1 MRSCNY
7 YGVEIIIIIYSFVT
21 VVIRASGSSAKERNT
36 TTFACSIMAPK
47 RTKGDAAERQWDTQD
62 ARAAL
67 EADLAL
73 AVLKSRLGRRGQKPH
88 AWMVWCGVVW
98 CGVVWC
104 GVVWCGV
111 VWCGVVWCGVVWR
124 RCTAGEG
131 GGVMWSP
138 RPGCY
143 ELHGDVVWGRRYQ
156 EAGERLTVET
166 FRLTDELARQKLTLQ
181 AWHATH
187 AATCST

>member
-1 MRSCNY
+1 MFKWMCCVVG
-7 YGVEIIIIIYSFVT
+7 GVGV
-21 VVIRASGSSAKERNT
+21 RRWSAW
-36 TTFACSIMAPK
+36 
-47 RTKGDAAERQWDTQD
+47 G
-62 ARAAL
+62 
-67 EADLAL
+67 
-73 AVLKSRLGRRGQKPH
+73 
-88 AWMVWCGVVW
+88 GV
-98 CGVVWC
+98 
-104 GVVWCGV
+104 
-111 VWCGVVWCGVVWR
+111 
-124 RCTAGEG
+124 
-131 GGVMWSP
+131 GGVMWCP